1 MARARPQAVGWVP
14 SNRAEDQVARKFGP
28 DIQMLYVQH
37 PNVNRVIAAKP
48 VLALAILVSVKQS
61 RSLPSFPPRGQQE
74 EQARGERGFVPA
86 TPNTAF
92 CACRCSS

>member
-1 MARARPQAVGWVP
+1 MRERPQAVGWVT

-48 VLALAILVSVKQS
+48 VLALAI
-61 RSLPSFPPRGQQE
+61 
-74 EQARGERGFVPA
+74 
-86 TPNTAF
+86 
-92 CACRCSS
+92 